1 MFNFKYSW
9 LAKKSYQ
16 EVLLTTELPQAFAVQ
31 VSQMLNKSKLLTFGI
46 TFTVFNKENYNV
58 IVLSSC

>member
-1 MFNFKYSW
+1 
-9 LAKKSYQ
+9 
-16 EVLLTTELPQAFAVQ
+16 LTTELPQAFAVQ